1 MKTLLSAMHCKPAD
15 PPPPAASLYWQ
26 AWTPRWA
33 SQRGGTAPCHGLQTP
48 TVWWAAWPRSWRQ
61 RRAPAR
67 CGSGRLCGGEARAVR
82 VECQEPE
89 LQRQKLVCVLRSMPC
104 PHCARTP
111 RCLQTVLEGD
121 LVNLGVTSPAAALAL
136 GLMYLQVLLLLFVNS
151 WGVWGWGS

>member
-1 MKTLLSAMHCKPAD
+1 
-15 PPPPAASLYWQ
+15 
-26 AWTPRWA
+26 
-33 SQRGGTAPCHGLQTP
+33 
-48 TVWWAAWPRSWRQ
+48 
-61 RRAPAR
+61 
-67 CGSGRLCGGEARAVR
+67 
-82 VECQEPE
+82 
-89 LQRQKLVCVLRSMPC
+89 MPC